1 MRILIVNDDGIHAK
15 GLRTLAARLARNHEV
30 TVVAPESEKSA
41 TSHAITIYRPLRA
54 KKTEYAGL
62 EGANCYVVD
71 GLPVDCTKIGLSHL
85 MQGKADI
92 VVSGINHGPNL
103 GSDIIYSGTV
113 AAALDAVIMG
123 YKALAVSIAAH
134 APVHF
139 DSAAEI
145 AARLIDGGL
154 FEGAHDDVLYN
165 LNVPDLPLCRIKGL
179 KAAVQAHTV
188 YDDSVELREDPRGNK
203 YIWIT
208 GSMREISG
216 DKDTD
221 ASLIERGFAT
231 ITPIKHDF
239 TARDKIKALECKIEK
254 LELQT

>member
-15 GLRTLAARLARNHEV
+15 GLRALAARIARNHEV

-41 TSHAITIYRPLRA
+41 TSHAITLHRPLRA
-54 KKTEYAGL
+54 RKTDNIGL
-62 EGANCYVVD
+62 EGVNCYVVD

-85 MQGKADI
+85 MRGKADI

-103 GSDIIYSGTV
+103 GSDIVYSGTV

-123 YKALAVSIAAH
+123 YKALAVSLAAH
-134 APVHF
+134 AV
-139 DSAAEI
+139 DNINTAAEI

-154 FEGAHDDVLYN
+154 FDGAHENVLYN

-179 KAAVQAHTV
+179 KAAAQAHTV
-188 YDDSVELREDPRGNK
+188 YDESVELREDPRGGK

-208 GSMREISG
+208 GAMRQISPG
-216 DKDTD
+216 DKTD
-221 ASLIERGFAT
+221 VALVTDGYAV

-239 TARDKIKALECKIEK
+239 TAKDKMETLECKIK
-254 LELQT
+254 DIKLQT